1 MNKLSLTLA
10 ALTAAGFCSAA
21 RANLFSDK
29 FEMLVVSER
38 AADAPAAS
46 GTTAVALVDG
56 GYIEGGDPI
65 AGENPPSSAS
75 VRQELQD
82 ALGQQGFSLG
92 AGSPAAVITYH
103 WGILRPDHIQIH
115 PPYGI
120 NSNMDA
126 RIRLVSTQKDT
137 DEVENHIIGRK
148 GGGGQVND
156 ASTPVILIGQLET
169 DVENARKPRY
179 FVVVS
184 AYDYHTAAGNSQ
196 PKLLWRTKL
205 SAQEKSGGMSDVIPA
220 LIASGAPYFGK
231 TLPET
236 KDVETTLMKSVTPSS
251 PEPSGPQSALAS
263 SDPASPSISN
273 VVKEEHAQFS
283 GTDGVKGL

>member
-10 ALTAAGFCSAA
+10 ALAASGLCSAA
-21 RANLFSDK
+21 KAGLFSDK
-29 FEMLVVSER
+29 FEMLVVAER
-38 AADAPAAS
+38 AADAPEAS
-46 GTTAVALVDG
+46 GTIAAALVDG
-56 GYIEGGDPI
+56 GYIEAGDPI
-65 AGENPPSSAS
+65 AGENPPSAAS

-82 ALGQQGFSLG
+82 ALGQRGFSVG
-92 AGSPAAVITYH
+92 AGTPAVVITYH
-103 WGILRPDHIQIH
+103 WGVLRADRTQIH

-126 RIRLVSTQKDT
+126 RIRLVSTQQDT
-137 DEVENHIIGRK
+137 DEVEKHIIGRK
-148 GGGGQVND
+148 VGGGQVND

-169 DVENARKPRY
+169 DLENARKPRF

-184 AYDYHTAAGNSQ
+184 AYDYPIAAGSSQ
-196 PKLLWRTKL
+196 PKLLWRAKL
-205 SAQEKSGGMSDVIPA
+205 SAQETSGDMSEVIPA

-236 KDVETTLMKSVTPSS
+236 KIVETTLMKSVTPASS
-251 PEPSGPQSALAS
+251 EPNGPQSALAS
-263 SDPASPSISN
+263 GDPATPAITN